1 MPRSIPAAP
10 PIAAW
15 PPPGEPRSFWALH
28 AWVRERDP
36 LGHQVHAALAAMYL
50 LLLPLATMPK
60 EPAFA
65 VLFVYALL
73 RLRHTWRLYSALLRE
88 PLTWALLA
96 WAAWQA
102 ASMLWSREPV
112 EGFDEFQ
119 AMRMLATPLLIWPIL
134 DRAPFL
140 IAAFLVGVFATNVV
154 QGLQLAG
161 WLPVDDPGRHGGWL
175 HPIQTGALCL
185 AAACWHFAAA
195 LWTRGMRRWL
205 SIIALAAA
213 LGGLLASGSRG
224 PWIAAAVT
232 LPLEAIV
239 LMVRRPSLRRAGL
252 VVVAAS
258 LLLLTIAV
266 VMARQPILERID
278 RTVQELQ
285 QESGQRDAA
294 TSGGLRLAMW
304 SWAYDM
310 FRAQPLKG
318 IGAGSYRAV
327 QQELPA
333 YRELLERQPADAEY
347 FNRTHPHS
355 IYLYALACTGVVGA
369 ALLAVVLLILLRQ
382 CWRDRPDH
390 WYADGNFFVL
400 VSWLLGAI
408 FECYNLEGT
417 MMGLFGLLCAVT
429 MRLRPPPRLA
439 WAAID
444 PQDRVSA
451 AGHVGASDSRQDRRL
466 P

>member
-1 MPRSIPAAP
+1 MPASPAAAP

-36 LGHQVHAALAAMYL
+36 LGHRVHTALAALYL

-65 VLFVYALL
+65 LLLLYALL

-134 DRAPFL
+134 DRAPKL
-140 IAAFLVGVFATNVV
+140 IAAFLVGLFIMNLV
-154 QGLQLAG
+154 QVSQLAG
-161 WLPVDDPGRHGGWL
+161 WIPIDDPGRHGGWL
-175 HPIQTGALCL
+175 HPIQTAALCL

-195 LWTRGMRRWL
+195 LWSRGTIRWL
-205 SIIALAAA
+205 SFIGLAAA
-213 LGGLLASGSRG
+213 LGGLLATGSRG
-224 PWIAAAVT
+224 PWIAAVVT

-239 LMVRRPSLRRAGL
+239 LMVRRPSLRRVGFM
-252 VVVAAS
+252 VVAVS
-258 LLLLTIAV
+258 LLLLVIAV
-266 VMARQPILERID
+266 VTARQPILERID
-278 RTVQELQ
+278 RSVQELQ
-285 QESGQRDAA
+285 QASAQQDAA

-310 FRAQPLKG
+310 FRAHPIKG
-318 IGAGSYRAV
+318 IGAGSYGVAR
-327 QQELPA
+327 QELPA
-333 YRELLERQPADAEY
+333 YRELLQRQPQDADY

-355 IYLYALACTGVVGA
+355 IYLYALACTGVIGA
-369 ALLAVVLLILLRQ
+369 ALLAIVLVILIRQ

-390 WYADGNFFVL
+390 EYADGNFFVL
-400 VSWLLGAI
+400 VSWLLGGI

-429 MRLRPPPRLA
+429 MRLRPPPQLR
-439 WAAID
+439 WAAINSHETRD
-444 PQDRVSA
+444 ASGSSDALETSA
-451 AGHVGASDSRQDRRL
+451 R
-466 P
+466 